1 MTLML
6 FILYKLAGIKVTSYC
21 DQMVL
26 VYSKLNTS
34 NEIVSVLLFDPV
46 NHTDDGEYTCRSF
59 NDPLSFIEV
68 TTTVTVE

>member
-1 MTLML
+1 ML
-6 FILYKLAGIKVTSYC
+6 FILYKLNGIKVTSYC

-46 NHTDDGEYTCRSF
+46 NHTDDGEYVTLVYV
-59 NDPLSFIEV
+59 DPLMIHYPSLK
-68 TTTVTVE
+68 